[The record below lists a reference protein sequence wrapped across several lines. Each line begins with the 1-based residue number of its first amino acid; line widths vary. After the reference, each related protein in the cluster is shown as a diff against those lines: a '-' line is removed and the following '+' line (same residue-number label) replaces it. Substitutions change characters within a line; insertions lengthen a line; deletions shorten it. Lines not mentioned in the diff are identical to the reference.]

1 MQKAIE
7 YIENFI
13 SDQIKLHLQECQEGT
28 CECRGRNKGA
38 YPIYIYILSESVL
51 NKKNYISSS

>member
-28 CECRGRNKGA
+28 YEYRGRNKGA
-38 YPIYIYILSESVL
+38 YPIYIYTIRVST
-51 NKKNYISSS
+51 K